1 MAELSVWTKVVN
13 GWNNFFGSEVEGVE
27 DPEEMDLDIPE
38 VDVPEEQES
47 KGFDNI
53 FSRFNTKCIW
63 YVYINV
69 SLYYIILHSDIFLLE
84 LFYKCFI
91 WSTDIGHNYGL
102 TYSSYTEDRT
112 NG

>member
-53 FSRFNTKCIW
+53 FSRFNTKCI
-63 YVYINV
+63 
-69 SLYYIILHSDIFLLE
+69 
-84 LFYKCFI
+84 
-91 WSTDIGHNYGL
+91 
-102 TYSSYTEDRT
+102 
-112 NG
+112 